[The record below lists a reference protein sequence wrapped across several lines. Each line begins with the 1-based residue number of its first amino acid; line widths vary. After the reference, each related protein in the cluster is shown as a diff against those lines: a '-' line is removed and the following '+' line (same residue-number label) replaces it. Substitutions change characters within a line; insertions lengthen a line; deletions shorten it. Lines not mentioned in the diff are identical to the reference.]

1 MCVTFFFGLRR
12 ENRLRDAGGRDYRFT
27 GEERKELGN
36 MGDDHPGFR
45 FVL

>member
-1 MCVTFFFGLRR
+1 MCITFFFGLRK
-12 ENRLRDAGGRDYRFT
+12 ENKLRDAGGRDYRYG
-27 GEERKELGN
+27 GEEKDELGN